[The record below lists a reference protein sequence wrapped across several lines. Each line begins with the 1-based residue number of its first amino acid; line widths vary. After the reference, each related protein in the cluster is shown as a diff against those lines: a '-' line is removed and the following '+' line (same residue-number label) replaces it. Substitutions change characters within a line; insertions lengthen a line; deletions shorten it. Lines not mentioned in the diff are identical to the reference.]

1 MPNKMICLVTWT
13 GGANYGTILQAH
25 ALAEYINEQGY
36 NVNILKSANSWQYY
50 FLHFSALCDRIKRK
64 IERRKSASVEE
75 TNDEAFVDNLAR
87 IFDEF
92 RNKYF
97 KYLELRTFEDLHNV
111 SKKYKTFIVGSDQVW
126 NPYHYHPIDF
136 LDFVNSKKAKKVSYS
151 PSIGV
156 TEIPT
161 NLRMKY
167 KHYLRDYSAIGVR
180 EYDAALA
187 LKELSPVEV
196 TVNVDPVLLL
206 NSEKWRIIS
215 ENYPNIAIKD
225 LKYVL
230 CYFVGKNKQYLK
242 FVSAVSKRMGYKIL
256 LIPMHK
262 TDYNYQSDSITV
274 LDNVNPNNFL
284 ALIECAD
291 YVVTDSFHAS
301 CFSIIFKKEFY
312 VLKRFSDS
320 DPQSENSKINNLL
333 KWLKLDDRL
342 VDSGKEIN
350 YNHKIDYSK
359 VYKLLEKRINSSKE
373 FIKRSL

>member
-1 MPNKMICLVTWT
+1 M
-13 GGANYGTILQAH
+13 
-25 ALAEYINEQGY
+25 
-36 NVNILKSANSWQYY
+36 
-50 FLHFSALCDRIKRK
+50 
-64 IERRKSASVEE
+64 
-75 TNDEAFVDNLAR
+75 
-87 IFDEF
+87 
-92 RNKYF
+92 
-97 KYLELRTFEDLHNV
+97 
-111 SKKYKTFIVGSDQVW
+111 W

-342 VDSGKEIN
+342 VDSGKEID

-359 VYKLLEKRINSSKE
+359 VYKLLEKRINSSKK